1 MMYMKKLL
9 ILFFLACLIVM
20 TGTAQRYQYS
30 QYNYALMRVNP
41 ASISL
46 SDYAIVSSIY
56 RSQQSVTDVQ
66 LNSLFL
72 SAKYPIIARNG
83 GSRWSSVGVSFAQD
97 NAGLDGVFETDELG
111 LTYAFNF
118 DLTNNQTFNVG
129 FTGDYRSRK
138 VNTDNLTTGSQF
150 VPGLGFDQG
159 IDSGEDFT
167 SFNGNYVSLGAGA
180 VWQQLD
186 DDGKGI
192 ARLGVSFFDLNTPV
206 ESLLPGMVPLPVTMV
221 GEAGYRLYSNRTIS
235 VYGEVLYA
243 RSSSTQ
249 FLNIGAV
256 TSYDLGSVNRDFR
269 GQFLRFQT
277 KYLLNE
283 GVMLG
288 IQWQKDNFSI
298 GTSYDIPINDA
309 EAHQGAFEIGFELGK
324 LIESQNKSKKRKKK
338 KRKRNRRKRNKK
350 TSTRRPNTSRY
361 DSLAQAIEEPA
372 QVDTLGAVESVVE
385 DVESSPPQSEPIA
398 VSEAPLSRRLVYGF
412 EFASP
417 EPQMNTEQILDEI
430 KAAFV
435 GNPNAHVE
443 IIGHTDDVGPEAF
456 NQRLSEER
464 AKSLRD
470 ILVEAGLDPSRVSYS
485 GRGESLPLNDNST
498 DEQRARNRR
507 VEVVVIRR

>member
-1 MMYMKKLL
+1 MIIVKKLL
-9 ILFFLACLIVM
+9 IISLLVLFGFSVL
-20 TGTAQRYQYS
+20 AQRYQFSQNNYS
-30 QYNYALMRVNP
+30 LMRVNP

-72 SAKYPIIARNG
+72 SAKYPLIKSNG
-83 GSRWSSVGVSFAQD
+83 GRRWSSIGFSFAQD

-111 LTYAFNF
+111 VTYAFNF
-118 DLTNNQTFNVG
+118 DLASNQTFNLG
-129 FTGDYRSRK
+129 LTGDYRSRK

-159 IDSGEDFT
+159 LDSGEDLT
-167 SFNGNYVSLGAGA
+167 AFNGNYVSLGAGV

-186 DDGKGI
+186 DDDKGI
-192 ARLGVSFFDLNTPV
+192 ARLGLSFFDLNTPV

-235 VYGEVLYA
+235 VYGEALYA
-243 RSSSTQ
+243 RSSGTQ

-256 TSYDLGSVNRDFR
+256 TNYDLGSVNRDFR
-269 GQFLRFQT
+269 GQFLRFHT
-277 KYLLNE
+277 KYLLDE

-298 GTSYDIPINDA
+298 GTSYDIPINDG
-309 EAHQGAFEIGFELGK
+309 EAHRGAFEVGFELGK
-324 LIESQNKSKKRKKK
+324 LIESQNKSKKRKRK
-338 KRKRNRRKRNKK
+338 KRKRRKRKKK
-350 TSTRRPNTSRY
+350 TPVRRPNTSRY
-361 DSLAQAIEEPA
+361 ENIAKNLQDTIPVDTVGVVAAVAEEVTIAEPTIEAIE
-372 QVDTLGAVESVVE
+372 
-385 DVESSPPQSEPIA
+385 PP
-398 VSEAPLSRRLVYGF
+398 EAPLSIKLVYGF
-412 EFASP
+412 EFASSDP
-417 EPQMNTEQILDEI
+417 ELDTEQILAEI
-430 KAAFV
+430 RAAFRKY
-435 GNPNAHVE
+435 PNVMAE
-443 IIGHTDDVGPEAF
+443 IIGHTDSVGSEAF
-456 NQRLSEER
+456 NQRLSEQR

-470 ILVEAGLDPSRVSYS
+470 ILVEAGLDPDRVIYS

-498 DEQRARNRR
+498 DELRAKNRR